1 MGIFQAD
8 APFDLGSTFAGTRPS
23 SGELINSDL
32 EGQEFNFPI
41 SKKIASALGMKG
53 RTTGRQIRARI
64 MRNTTG
70 AALLGKR
77 LARVAPTS
85 VANST
90 KVTAYAGIEGEGYV
104 FPIDPFLPAAGVA
117 DDDLFYVILRGP
129 VGLLTPKTIGDID
142 AAIVAGDGIMCSAD
156 DEGRI
161 VTAADFASIS
171 SAFSGTG
178 HVIGTALGAAADI
191 AVNTEVI
198 VDIALPWA

>member
-8 APFDLGSTFAGTRPS
+8 APFDLGSTFAGTRN
-23 SGELINSDL
+23 GELINTDL

-41 SKKIASALGMKG
+41 SEKIATSLGIKG
-53 RTTGRQIRARI
+53 RTSGRQIRARI

-77 LARVAPTS
+77 LARVGKTS
-85 VANST
+85 VSAST
-90 KVTAYAGIEGEGYV
+90 KVTEYAGDEGEKYV

-129 VGLLTPKTIGDID
+129 VGLLTPRTVGDID
-142 AAIVAGDGIMCSAD
+142 SAIVAGDSIMCSAD

-161 VTAADFASIS
+161 VTAVDFGSIS
-171 SAFSGTG
+171 SAFDGTG
-178 HVIGTALGAAADI
+178 HVIGTALGAAGAT